1 MNNVNFVNRKIL
13 RYLLPLLLIIPWL
26 LASVQPASAEK
37 VEVTVEWGSNA
48 AGDNDNGGYVTPP
61 GNGDSGKDVK
71 VTTNTNK
78 TFTIFTDS
86 GFQISDVRL
95 INKDSGTNQSV
106 FTPVNMLGAGDTYTF
121 NVGTSDWILRVF
133 FIPKTGSNVTITATA
148 GANGSISP
156 SGAIS
161 VARNGSKTFTMT
173 PNAGYIIGDVLV
185 DGISVGAVSSYTFPN
200 VTIDHTISV
209 SFVPQ
214 AYTITATAGANGVIS
229 PAGATNVAKNADQ
242 TFNIIPN
249 AGYNVLD
256 VKIDGTSVGART
268 SYTFTNVTANHTINV
283 TFALQTTS
291 MGNYCQQPSF
301 IGSITQLKPN
311 VLILSDNSGSMGWL
325 AYESETYNNAKS
337 YYGYFD
343 PQKMYKNSGTVFTI
357 DTTKI
362 LDKNDIMSGNYLN
375 WQMMRRIDVV
385 RKALIGGKVV
395 NRTAATKYLSANG
408 GFTVEYGPTE
418 PTGIIQALDGKVRFG
433 LMFFRSNY
441 EGGYIAAPIGS
452 TAADLVTQ
460 IEAKNPSGNT
470 PLAESIYEATKYF
483 GHVAS
488 AYDAAVDYSTWADP
502 ILYPCQKNFML
513 VVTDGEPTA
522 DINFPGFDTTTWKNK
537 ITANGDTHS
546 PYFMEDVA
554 YYAHVTDLRPDTGT
568 VGNPPIAAGGIQ
580 NLTIYNVFVFGSAA
594 SKTMQLA
601 AKYGGFQ
608 DKNENGKP
616 DLAIEWN
623 KSGDGVPDTYFE
635 AQEGD
640 SLETSLM
647 DALTNIL
654 ARISSGTAASIL
666 SNSEGTG
673 ANLLQALFYP
683 NKIFEKQ
690 TQANWLGEMQNLWY
704 YIDPFFTNSSVRED
718 TDYTDAD
725 RAVNKNHVFNLL
737 ADKATNFFF
746 DNAATKQTL
755 VDLSYDTNGD
765 GAPDLF
771 DKRVTPDEVN
781 SIWRAG
787 KQLWSRD
794 LSTNPRKIYTTI
806 DGSTLVPFVETAGA
820 NPLRAYLQAATDAE
834 ANKII
839 RYVQGF
845 DFPDDTSMRSRTVKI
860 GNIPSTNVTDPAY
873 KTNPKDKGIGVW
885 KLGDIVNSTPRL
897 VSALP
902 LNFYDKAPD
911 KGYRDKSYGD
921 SKNGTGYIYTSD
933 YKRRGLS
940 LAGANDGMLH
950 AFKLGTLDV
959 TAYGDTKATLSG
971 TNLGDELWAYVPKN
985 VLPYLKYF
993 SDPDYCHLCYVDISP
1008 YIVDASI
1015 AKPAACM
1022 EAKAEDCT
1030 KDLTSWRTVVIGG
1043 MGQGGASRDKA
1054 GTCKDATGVD
1064 CVKSPLDGVG
1074 FSSYYALDITKQFVS
1089 SGNPVMPTLLWEFAH
1104 PELGY
1109 STSGPVVMRINGK
1122 DNSKSPP
1129 VPDPTKNGNWYAVF
1143 ASGPTGPISGQQFL
1157 GKSDQ
1162 NLKLFVL
1169 NLKTGALLR
1178 VIDTGIP
1185 FAFSGSL
1192 NDGHSDTD
1200 RVDPENRGFYSD
1212 DALYIGYTKRAGAG
1226 TVASPYT
1233 WTDGGVVRLLT
1244 KEDPDPNNWTVSKVI
1259 DGIGPVT
1266 TRISKLQDK
1275 IDNILWLFF
1284 GTGRYY
1290 YGADDIAVQRT
1301 LFGVKDPC
1309 FKAVVTHLDGTVSK
1323 KGDIDEACTE
1333 APVTKSSLDIQTN
1346 ISATS
1351 LTSKGWYIELDAAS
1365 GGYGAERIITDTVAQ
1380 QNGLCFFTSF
1390 KPNMDVCSFGGSS
1403 HLWVVDCA
1411 TGTAP
1416 KVNAL
1421 KGRALIQ
1428 VSTGSFESVDF
1439 GTALI
1444 ERGNRRSA
1452 PMIGKPPG
1460 EPPTI
1465 QSQAN
1470 NKPVKKILRI
1480 REK

>member
-1 MNNVNFVNRKIL
+1 MKDFAVINRKIL
-13 RYLLPLLLIIPWL
+13 RYILPLLLIIPWL
-26 LASVQPASAEK
+26 LVSVQPAFAER
-37 VEVTVEWGSNA
+37 VRVTLEWGSNA
-48 AGDNDNGGYVTPP
+48 AGDNGNGGYVTPP
-61 GNGDSGKDVK
+61 GDGNSGDDVK

-78 TFTIFTDS
+78 TFTIVTDS

-95 INKDSGTNQSV
+95 INKDSGTNVSV

-121 NVGTSDWILRVF
+121 NVMTSDWILRVF
-133 FIPKTGSNVTITATA
+133 FVPKTGSNITITATA

-156 SGAIS
+156 AGAIS
-161 VARNGSKTFTMT
+161 VVRNGSKTFSMT
-173 PNAGYIIGDVLV
+173 PNAGYIVEYVLV
-185 DGISVGAVSSYTFPN
+185 DGMSVGAVSSYTFAN
-200 VTIDHTISV
+200 ATTDHTISV
-209 SFVPQ
+209 SFIPK

-229 PAGATNVAKNADQ
+229 PAGATNVAQNADQ

-256 VKIDGTSVGART
+256 VKIDGVSVGART
-268 SYTFTNVTANHTINV
+268 SYTFTNVTANHTIAV
-283 TFALQTTS
+283 AFAPQTTL

-325 AYESETYNNAKS
+325 AYESETYSTAKTF
-337 YYGYFD
+337 YGYFD
-343 PQKMYKNSGTVFTI
+343 PQKMYKNTSNVFTI
-357 DTTKI
+357 DTTKV
-362 LDKNDIMSGNYLN
+362 LDKTSIMSGNYLN
-375 WQMMRRIDVV
+375 WQKMQRIDVV
-385 RKALIGGKVV
+385 RKALVGGKVE
-395 NRTAATKYLSANG
+395 NRAAAVKYLVANG
-408 GFTVEYGPTE
+408 NFKVEYGPTE

-452 TAADLVTQ
+452 TAADLVAQ
-460 IEAKNPSGNT
+460 IEAKNPGGNT

-488 AYDAAVDYSTWADP
+488 AYDATVDYSTWADP
-502 ILYPCQKNFML
+502 IQFPCQKNFML
-513 VVTDGEPTA
+513 IVTDGEPTS
-522 DINFPGFDTTTWKNK
+522 DTNFPGFSTTTWRNK
-537 ITANGDTHS
+537 IIANGDTHS
-546 PYFMEDVA
+546 AYYMEDVA
-554 YYAHVTDLRPDTGT
+554 YYAHVTDLRPAGT
-568 VGNPPIAAGGIQ
+568 VGSPPIAAGGVQ
-580 NLTIYNVFVFGSAA
+580 NLTIYNVFVFGST
-594 SKTMQLA
+594 SSDTLKLS

-616 DLAIEWN
+616 DLASEWN

-704 YIDPFFTNSSVRED
+704 YIDPFFANSSVHED
-718 TDYTDAD
+718 TGYTDAD
-725 RAVNKNHVFNLL
+725 RAVDKEHEFNLL
-737 ADKATNFFF
+737 ADEVANFVF
-746 DNAATKQTL
+746 DDVTKQTL
-755 VDLSYDTNGD
+755 VDLYKDTNGD
-765 GAPDLF
+765 GAPDVF
-771 DKRVTPDEVN
+771 DKRVNPDEVN

-794 LSTNPRKIYTTI
+794 LSTNPRRIYTSI

-820 NPLRAYLQAATDAE
+820 NPLRTYLQASTDAE

-845 DFPDDTSMRSRTVKI
+845 DFPGDTSMRSRTVKI
-860 GNIPSTNVTDPAY
+860 GNIPSTNVTDSAY
-873 KTNPKDKGIGVW
+873 TTNPRDKGIGVW

-897 VSALP
+897 VSTLP

-911 KGYRDKSYGD
+911 KGYSDKSYGND
-921 SKNGTGYIYTSD
+921 KNKSGYIYTTD
-933 YKRRGLS
+933 YKLRGLS

-959 TAYGDTKATLSG
+959 TAYGDKKATLSG
-971 TNLGDELWAYVPKN
+971 KNLGEEQWAYIPKN

-1015 AKPAACM
+1015 AKSAGCM
-1022 EAKAEDCT
+1022 ETKAEDCT
-1030 KDLTSWRTVVIGG
+1030 KDSTSWRTVVIGG
-1043 MGQGGASRDKA
+1043 MGQGGASRDQA
-1054 GTCKDATGVD
+1054 GICNDAGGVD
-1064 CVKSPLDGVG
+1064 CVKSPLAGAG
-1074 FSSYYALDITKQFVS
+1074 LSSYYALDITRQFDAS
-1089 SGNPVMPTLLWEFAH
+1089 ETPIMPTLLWEFSH

-1109 STSGPVVMRINGK
+1109 STSGPVVIRINAK
-1122 DNSKSPP
+1122 DSSKSPP
-1129 VPDPTKNGNWYAVF
+1129 VPDINKNGNWYAVF
-1143 ASGPTGPISGQQFL
+1143 ASGPTGPINGQQFL

-1185 FAFSGSL
+1185 FAFAGSL
-1192 NDGHSDTD
+1192 NDGHTDTD
-1200 RVDPENRGFYSD
+1200 RIDPGNRGFYSD
-1212 DALYIGYTKRAGAG
+1212 DALYIGYTKRTGAG
-1226 TVASPYT
+1226 TAASPYT
-1233 WTDGGVVRLLT
+1233 WTDGGVIRLLT

-1266 TRISKLQDK
+1266 TRIAKLQDK
-1275 IDNILWLFF
+1275 IDKILWLFF

-1290 YGADDIAVQRT
+1290 YGADDMGGQRT

-1309 FKAVVTHLDGTVSK
+1309 FKAVVNHLDGTVSK
-1323 KGDIDEACTE
+1323 KGDLDEACTE
-1333 APVTKSSLDIQTN
+1333 APVTKSSLDNQTN

-1365 GGYGAERIITDTVAQ
+1365 GSSGAERIITDTVSQ
-1380 QNGLCFFTSF
+1380 VNGLCFFTSF
-1390 KPNMDVCSFGGSS
+1390 KPNADVCSFGGSS

-1416 KVNAL
+1416 NPNAL

-1428 VSTGSFESVDF
+1428 VSTGSFQSVDF
-1439 GTALI
+1439 EKSLV

-1465 QSQAN
+1465 QSQAS